1 MLVCCLLC
9 FVFVKVTPGSKAAYK
24 QIVAGDIICK
34 INGVDTE
41 GLSHM
46 EAQNHI
52 KNAGSRLQLI
62 VR

>member
-1 MLVCCLLC
+1 MFIYLILFDSCL
-9 FVFVKVTPGSKAAYK
+9 KVTPGSKAAFK
-24 QIVAGDIICK
+24 QIVAGDVICK

-52 KNAGSRLQLI
+52 KNAGSRLQMI

>member
-1 MLVCCLLC
+1 M
-9 FVFVKVTPGSKAAYK
+9 FVFKVTPGSKAALK
-24 QIVAGDIICK
+24 QMYVGDIICK

-52 KNAGSRLQLI
+52 KNAGTRLHMI